1 MRIQSQYRQLISA
14 VGMLCAVAGVLF
26 VLGVFF
32 LQAKPLR
39 DADYFDHY
47 VGEKTYCR
55 TINHYADNEATLNK
69 LVAYAD
75 GNAMQYL
82 RWRFG
87 KEKGGE
93 MIETCRHARRDY
105 IIQRCSEQP
114 ELSVEEVVLEFNRQ
128 AVKDQGLI

>member
-1 MRIQSQYRQLISA
+1 MRIQSQVRQLMSA
-14 VGMLCAVAGVLF
+14 AGMLCTVAGVLF
-26 VLGVFF
+26 ILGLFF

-47 VGEKTYCR
+47 VGEKTSCR
-55 TINHYADNEATLNK
+55 TLNHYAENEVTLKK

-75 GNAMQYL
+75 GNAMEYL

-93 MIETCRHARRDY
+93 MIQTCRHARRDY
-105 IIQRCSEQP
+105 IIERCAEQP
-114 ELSVEEVVLEFNRQ
+114 DLSVEEVVLEFNRQ
-128 AVKDQGLI
+128 AVKSQGLI